1 MSEEAADFVA
11 QEAATTEPVE
21 QKQEVATEEKS
32 GDDATAAPSNNFYS
46 FFNKVDTF
54 ISSTAHQIQSQIP
67 PIDSGFLERE
77 KESINKNIQKNF
89 FKINEKMKTTNV
101 VVDEEFQATK
111 LPDAYIK
118 LEKQSDDLGKI
129 LKKIITILETYEV
142 EGYDYPPSLTDGL
155 NEVWKVTNKFKLWNS
170 SKDVNAEEEAKY
182 AEDQGFLPRSFA
194 QALANTFSN
203 CHKTLSGD
211 KHVKAVQGHK
221 NPENDEGN
229 VNEEEEDEEEDDDD
243 EGYDDLLK
251 MFSSLKDANTII
263 DEQKE
268 NQDNL
273 IKSEIL
279 PALKEMYNETYKNLK
294 AKRSKV
300 ENLRIELDSLRYT
313 NEKNDD
319 SLEDQFIN
327 ETTITLTEMQSFVES
342 INLIKLM
349 KSYNQIQLNYYKKC
363 VEEYQK
369 SLSLIESIEAQYE
382 DEE

>member
-21 QKQEVATEEKS
+21 EKQDVAIEEKS

-129 LKKIITILETYEV
+129 LKKLITILETYEV

-211 KHVKAVQGHK
+211 KHVKA
-221 NPENDEGN
+221 
-229 VNEEEEDEEEDDDD
+229 EEEEDNEED